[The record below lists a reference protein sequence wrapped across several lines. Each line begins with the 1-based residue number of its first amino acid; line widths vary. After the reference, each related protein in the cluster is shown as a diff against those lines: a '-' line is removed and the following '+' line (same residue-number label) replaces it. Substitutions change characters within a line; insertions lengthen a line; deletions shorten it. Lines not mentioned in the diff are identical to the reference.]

1 MKYKCDKCDRPATH
15 HSVEMVKGKPNEMH
29 LCEQHAADA
38 GLSVSAS
45 HAPINEL
52 LTHYIKMTDNKGGPK
67 GKPGGVARVDRK
79 CPDCGLK
86 FSDFREKSLLGCPGC
101 YTAFK
106 RPLITLLERAHEGG
120 SQHVGKVPRRSGG
133 GEQRQLLIARMRKRL
148 DNAIAAENYELAA
161 QLRDDI
167 SGMERPDAPAKPS
180 AAKPRTAVTDPS
192 PAPGGVTDTPGSTD
206 KEDRA

>member
-15 HSVEMVKGKPNEMH
+15 HSVEVVKGIKTEKH
-29 LCEQHAADA
+29 LCEQHAAEE
-38 GLSVSAS
+38 GLSVSNT

-52 LTHYIKMTDNKGGPK
+52 LTHYVKMTGAKEGPANTGGMT
-67 GKPGGVARVDRK
+67 RVDRK

-148 DNAIAAENYELAA
+148 DSAIAAENYELAA

-167 SGMERPDAPAKPS
+167 SGMERPGSAGS
-180 AAKPRTAVTDPS
+180 AASRAAVNDP
-192 PAPGGVTDTPGSTD
+192 PATPGTSPGSPG
-206 KEDRA
+206 KEDNA

>member
-15 HSVEMVKGKPNEMH
+15 HSVEVIKGEKIEMH
-29 LCEQHAADA
+29 LCEQHAAEE
-38 GLSVSAS
+38 GFTVSNS

-52 LTHYIKMTDNKGGPK
+52 LTHYVKMTGAKGGQK
-67 GKPGGVARVDRK
+67 GTAKTGRIDRK

-86 FSDFREKSLLGCPGC
+86 FSDFREKSLLGCSGC

-106 RPLITLLERAHEGG
+106 RPLVTLLERAQEGG

-148 DNAIAAENYELAA
+148 DHAIAAENYELAA

-167 SGMERPDAPAKPS
+167 TGMEVSGGTGNAATRP
-180 AAKPRTAVTDPS
+180 TVTDPAS
-192 PAPGGVTDTPGSTD
+192 GSGAAPSAPDASG
-206 KEDRA
+206 KEDNA

>member
-15 HSVEMVKGKPNEMH
+15 HAVEVIKGEKIEKH
-29 LCEQHAADA
+29 LCEEHAAEA
-38 GLSVSAS
+38 GMSISSA

-52 LTHYIKMTDNKGGPK
+52 LTNFIKMTGGKGTAKAGA
-67 GKPGGVARVDRK
+67 GVPRVDRS

-106 RPLITLLERAHEGG
+106 RPLVTLLERAQEGG

-148 DNAIAAENYELAA
+148 DAAITAENYELAA

-167 SGMERPDAPAKPS
+167 TGLERSRTPAAPPQRGATEPIQE
-180 AAKPRTAVTDPS
+180 DP
-192 PAPGGVTDTPGSTD
+192 A
-206 KEDRA
+206 